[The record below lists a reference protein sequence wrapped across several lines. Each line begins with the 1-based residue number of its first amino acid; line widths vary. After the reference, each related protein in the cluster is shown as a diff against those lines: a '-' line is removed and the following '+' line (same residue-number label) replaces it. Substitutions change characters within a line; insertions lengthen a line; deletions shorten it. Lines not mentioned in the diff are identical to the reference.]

1 LFKNKLKLGLYI
13 IIFLPVLGE
22 LIRLPFGPENGVLV
36 SDLLIPI
43 LSAFWLYRY
52 ISDTPHL
59 TGKKFLPKWDKP
71 KKPPLTLPFSLFI
84 IVGILSL
91 SQSLLFLSPY
101 EVIYGSMYLVRWF
114 FYGLLYFITFHSIKN
129 EKDFR
134 GVLTALTIS
143 ALLLAIAGFI
153 QLTLYPDLAELE
165 EKGWDPH
172 INRLVSTWLDPNFVG
187 GLLAFISTIL
197 LGITLHLKQLKSK
210 IGLSIIILILVT
222 ALFLTYSRSAYL
234 ALAGGFFVV
243 SLIKSKKLIII
254 GLILAIIGISASD
267 RAQQRTAELV
277 QSVTSIF
284 TETPQTPD
292 PTARLRLKN
301 YQQTLYLIE
310 KRPILGSGYNN
321 LRAVNHQEGFV
332 KNTEIHSAAG
342 SDSSLLTILATTG
355 ILGFIPFLLIYI
367 IALATT
373 LKARSS
379 FKVWPQARS
388 SFKVWPQARN
398 NNTPTVPQPSPSAN
412 GEGWLTG
419 KVGETDGNGW
429 AGYHLGL
436 FGGIISLLIH
446 SLFVNSLL
454 YSPILIYFW
463 IALGLSKPT
472 PPAPLKFMPKFFM
485 NCMITHRIPLHT
497 KPSGKSS

>member
-1 LFKNKLKLGLYI
+1 M
-13 IIFLPVLGE
+13 
-22 LIRLPFGPENGVLV
+22 RLPFGPENGILV

-43 LSAFWLYRY
+43 LSAFWLYKY
-52 ISDTPHL
+52 ISDSPRL
-59 TGKKFLPKWDKP
+59 TGKKFMPGWQESQKS
-71 KKPPLTLPFSLFI
+71 PLTLPFILFI
-84 IVGILSL
+84 VVGILSL
-91 SQSLLFLSPY
+91 LQSLLFLSPG
-101 EVIYGSMYLVRWF
+101 EVISGSMYLIRWF

-129 EKDFR
+129 EKDFK

-153 QLTLYPDLAELE
+153 QLAVYPDLAELE
-165 EKGWDPH
+165 EEGWDPH

-197 LGITLHLKQLKSK
+197 LGVTLHLKKLKSK
-210 IGLSIIILILVT
+210 IGLSFIILILVT
-222 ALFLTYSRSAYL
+222 AVFLTYSRSAYL

-254 GLILAIIGISASD
+254 GLILALIGISASD
-267 RAQQRTAELV
+267 RAQQRTAELY

-284 TETPQTPD
+284 TDTPQTPD

-332 KNTEIHSAAG
+332 TSTDIHNAGG

-367 IALATT
+367 IALTLT

-379 FKVWPQARS
+379 FKVDPAARTS
-388 SFKVWPQARN
+388 LK
-398 NNTPTVPQPSPSAN
+398 NTPTVPQPSRLTD
-412 GEGWLTG
+412 GEGRPTG
-419 KVGETDGNGW
+419 KVGYN
-429 AGYHLGL
+429 LGL

-463 IALGLSKPT
+463 IALGLSKP
-472 PPAPLKFMPKFFM
+472 A
-485 NCMITHRIPLHT
+485 HT
-497 KPSGKSS
+497 KNPHLKGNL